1 VNRYA
6 AGLSTE
12 RRATAAAAAAAE
24 QAREALGGAEP
35 SLALVFASADHAVD
49 AALLGPSALDV
60 LGEVPLIGTVA
71 PDGVI
76 GRAREIEDG
85 PAVAVWAASLEDAEI
100 APFALR
106 ASGTPDGMQ
115 IGGWPE
121 DAPLGGDAVC
131 LLIADPYTFP
141 ADELLGGLAVEA
153 PELAVAGGL
162 AGGGGPGRARLLVGR
177 DVATDGA
184 VGAIVATP
192 GLRVAVSQGCRP
204 VGQELVVTGADGNAI
219 LELGGRPPMER
230 LRDLVASLD
239 GPDRA
244 LVAQGLLAGLVVD
257 ENRPEYGVGD
267 YLVRVIMGRDAETD
281 ALLVGDVPRV
291 GQTFRFHVRDAA
303 SAESELRHLVGE
315 LDGAGGAL
323 LFSCNGRGRHLFGRP
338 DHDAGVVDE
347 LLGVPAAGL
356 FCQGEIGPVGGRNH
370 LHGFTATVV
379 AFPR

>member
-1 VNRYA
+1 VNRYG

-12 RRATAAAAAAAE
+12 RRATDAAAAAAAE
-24 QAREALGGAEP
+24 ARAALDGAEP
-35 SLALVFASADHAVD
+35 SLALLFASADHAPE
-49 AALLGPSALDV
+49 ASLLGGAALDV
-60 LGEVPLIGTVA
+60 LGEIPLIGAVA
-71 PDGVI
+71 ADGVI
-76 GRAREIEDG
+76 GRAREVEEG
-85 PAVAVWAASLEDAEI
+85 PAVSIWVGSLDDAEV

-106 ASGTPDGMQ
+106 ATGTPEGLQ

-121 DAPLGGDAVC
+121 DAPLGGDAIC
-131 LLIADPYTFP
+131 LLLADPYTFP

-153 PELAVAGGL
+153 PDLAVAGGL
-162 AGGGGPGRARLLVGR
+162 AGAGGPGRARLLLGR
-177 DVATDGA
+177 EVASEGA
-184 VGAIVATP
+184 IGAIVATP

-204 VGQELVVTGADGNAI
+204 VGPELVVTGADGNAI

-230 LRDLVASLD
+230 LRDLVAGLD
-239 GPDRA
+239 AADRT

-267 YLVRVIMGRDAETD
+267 YLVRVIMGRDADTD

-303 SAESELRHLVGE
+303 SAEAELRHLVGD
-315 LDGAGGAL
+315 LNQAGGAL
-323 LFSCNGRGRHLFGRP
+323 LFSCNGRGQHLFGRP